1 METIVVVLG
10 LIILFGA
17 YCAVCLMECNCCAE
31 CERDR
36 DDSFDTPY
44 VLEGEVVSN
53 PMEA

>member
-10 LIILFGA
+10 LIILCGA
-17 YCAVCLMECNCCAE
+17 YCAVCLLECNCCAE

-36 DDSFDTPY
+36 EDSFDTHY

-53 PMEA
+53 PMEV